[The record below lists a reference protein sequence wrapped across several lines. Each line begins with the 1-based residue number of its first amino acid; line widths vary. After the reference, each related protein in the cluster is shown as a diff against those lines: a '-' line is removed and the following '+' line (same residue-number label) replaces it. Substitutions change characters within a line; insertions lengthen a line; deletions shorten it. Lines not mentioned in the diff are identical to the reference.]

1 LSHEF
6 CSNNLDTYETDSF
19 SFNPLRRAHRVR
31 ERARFDLWIV
41 IIAIVPPIVESG
53 GTGAS
58 HHTREVTC
66 GRQQTRKR
74 QVAEIPGWLSDS
86 Q

>member
-1 LSHEF
+1 MSF
-6 CSNNLDTYETDSF
+6 ARIIWNTYETDSF

-31 ERARFDLWIV
+31 DRARKVRPMDCDYCHST
-41 IIAIVPPIVESG
+41 PIVESG

-86 Q
+86 K